1 MTGVF
6 CIFDIP
12 FTERLWYTD
21 GMKYTMK
28 PKVREL
34 ASNLVSI
41 ISTWNSIEAICLN
54 EAAAEDTLDPYF
66 ALILDVYAHGDVPSV
81 SKRQAA
87 YPDHSVFETSPT
99 GSKDR
104 FMVGSLPVRIEYKSV
119 DRIGELTEIALRSG
133 SDLWKI
139 RNSGTYVFY
148 RLEHCKPLYEKSAWF
163 DVTNT
168 TLETITDS
176 FWMQMRSFY
185 QSTMDHF
192 LSDFGAA
199 LLRDDPFHYLVSS
212 ASFIKYACAALYM
225 ENGQFEPSHRWYF
238 STITELKTLPSD
250 FAGRFESFL
259 RPDIELPPARKYEIA
274 KLLATSI
281 IKL

>member
-1 MTGVF
+1 
-6 CIFDIP
+6 
-12 FTERLWYTD
+12 
-21 GMKYTMK
+21 MKYNMK

-34 ASNLVSI
+34 ANELVAT
-41 ISTWNSIEAICLN
+41 ISSWESIEAICLN
-54 EAAAEDTLDPYF
+54 EAAAADTLDPYF
-66 ALILDVYAHGDVPSV
+66 ALILDVYTHADVPPPSV
-81 SKRQAA
+81 RQTA
-87 YPDHSVFETSPT
+87 YPAHSVFETSPT

-104 FMVGSLPVRIEYKSV
+104 FMVGELPVRIEYKSV
-119 DRIGELTEIALRSG
+119 ERIGELTEIALRSG

-148 RLEHCKPLYEKSAWF
+148 RLVHCKPLYEKSAWL
-163 DVTNT
+163 DVTNS

-176 FWMQMRSFY
+176 FWVQMRSFY

-199 LLRDDPFHYLVSS
+199 LVRDDPFHYMVSS
-212 ASFIKYACAALYM
+212 ASFIKYACAALFM

-238 STITELKTLPSD
+238 TKVQELKTLPDD

-259 RPDIELPPARKYEIA
+259 RRDTELPPARKYEIA

>member
-1 MTGVF
+1 
-6 CIFDIP
+6 
-12 FTERLWYTD
+12 
-21 GMKYTMK
+21 MK

-34 ASNLVSI
+34 ANELVSI

-66 ALILDVYAHGDVPSV
+66 ALILDVYAHGEVPMV
-81 SKRQAA
+81 STRKAA
-87 YPDHSVFETSPT
+87 YPAHSVFETSPT
-99 GSKDR
+99 GAKDR

-148 RLEHCKPLYEKSAWF
+148 RLVHCKPLYEKTAWL

-168 TLETITDS
+168 TLETIADS
-176 FWMQMRSFY
+176 FWVQMRLFY
-185 QSTMDHF
+185 QATMDHF

-199 LLRDDPFHYLVSS
+199 LLREDPFHYLVSS
-212 ASFIKYACAALYM
+212 ASFIQYACAALYM

-238 STITELKTLPSD
+238 STITNLKTLPSD

-259 RPDIELPPARKYEIA
+259 RSDTELPPARKYEIA